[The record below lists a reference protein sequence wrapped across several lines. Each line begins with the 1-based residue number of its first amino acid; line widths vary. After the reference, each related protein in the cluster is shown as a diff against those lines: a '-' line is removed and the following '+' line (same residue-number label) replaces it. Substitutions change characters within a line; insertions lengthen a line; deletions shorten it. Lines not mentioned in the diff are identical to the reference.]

1 MWRIASWNI
10 NSLNAR
16 LPHVLRW
23 LDDNQPDALA
33 LQETKTQDENF
44 PSAAL
49 EEQGYQTVFAG
60 QKSYNG
66 VALLSRRPAQVLHVA
81 LPDFDDPQKRVLCA
95 ILDEICV
102 LNLYVPNGAE
112 VGSEKYGYKLDWL
125 RRLDG
130 FAAELLT
137 QHEKLVAL
145 GDFNIA
151 PKDEDIHDPQA
162 WRDKILCSG
171 PEREALDRLTAQ
183 GLADAFRLFEQEED
197 SFSWWDYRGGNFS
210 RNLGL
215 RIDLILASPALSR
228 RCADSWIDAA
238 PRAWERPSDH
248 APVVAEFRL

>member
-44 PSAAL
+44 PDAAL
-49 EEQGYQTVFAG
+49 REQGYQAVFAG

-66 VALLSRRPAQVLHVA
+66 VALLSKRPAQVLHA
-81 LPDFDDPQKRVLCA
+81 ELPDFDDPQKRVLCA
-95 ILDEICV
+95 MIDEVCV

-130 FAAELLT
+130 FVAHLLT
-137 QHEKLVAL
+137 QGEKLVAL

-171 PEREALDRLTAQ
+171 PEREALDRLAAQ
-183 GLADAFRLFEQEED
+183 GLADTFRLFEQEED
-197 SFSWWDYRGGNFS
+197 SFSWWDYRDATFS
-210 RNLGL
+210 RNMGL
-215 RIDLILASPALSR
+215 RIDLIFASPALSR